1 MQMHQRYTLI
11 SGYDPQY
18 SIIAYEQSLLHFLF
32 ASLSFR
38 QFVKL
43 AIKIIL
49 KERALM
55 ETKLSK
61 RHDRKRCV
69 ENEFRCDNIFFA
81 SEPQPYLDT
90 TQAGKWGK
98 GKDDSPA
105 YDDDHPNINNP
116 LPY

>member
-1 MQMHQRYTLI
+1 
-11 SGYDPQY
+11 
-18 SIIAYEQSLLHFLF
+18 
-32 ASLSFR
+32 
-38 QFVKL
+38 
-43 AIKIIL
+43 
-49 KERALM
+49 M

-98 GKDDSPA
+98 GKDDM
-105 YDDDHPNINNP
+105 PNSLNDYTPNNNP